1 MGRPGMEYDVRSEL
15 EFYDGDGQYVVGG
28 LMRFANMSLDD
39 AVDSVRASGGKVEQN
54 YVDAVR
60 ASLERAGRRE

>member
-1 MGRPGMEYDVRSEL
+1 MEYDVRSEL

-39 AVDSVRASGGKVEQN
+39 AVDSVRASGGEVEQN

-60 ASLERAGRRE
+60 ASLEKSKRAAPSE

>member
-1 MGRPGMEYDVRSEL
+1 MEYDVRSEL

-39 AVDSVRASGGKVEQN
+39 AVDSVRASGGEVEQN

-60 ASLERAGRRE
+60 ASLEKPRRAARSE